1 MNTVSTAP
9 VSAAAERNAAPILA
23 VLKAHLGPS
32 MRVLEIASGTG
43 QHAEAFARAIP
54 GLTWVPS
61 DPDAEARSSIAARR
75 SASGLA
81 NLQAPIRLDAADTA
95 GWPND
100 VFDAIV
106 CINMIHISPWSA
118 TEGLMQQG
126 SSRLAAPGGLMV
138 LYGPYLEAEIPLAPS
153 NAAFDVDLK
162 ARNPA
167 WGLRDR
173 EKVVRLARSHQL
185 HLTRR
190 IEMPANNLMLL
201 FRRM

>member
-1 MNTVSTAP
+1 MNTVSIPP
-9 VSAAAERNAAPILA
+9 VSAAAERNATPILT
-23 VLKAHLGPS
+23 VLKAHLGPL

-43 QHAEAFARAIP
+43 QHAEGFARAIP
-54 GLTWVPS
+54 GLTWTPS
-61 DPDAEARSSIAARR
+61 DPDAGARSSIAARR

-81 NLQAPIRLDAADTA
+81 NLSAPLRLDAADRA
-95 GWPND
+95 SWPDD

-126 SSRLAAPGGLMV
+126 ANRLESPGGLLA
-138 LYGPYLEAEIPLAPS
+138 LYGPYLEGETPLAPS
-153 NAAFDVDLK
+153 NAAFDADLRS
-162 ARNPA
+162 RNPH

-173 EKVVRLARSHQL
+173 DTVVRLARSQGL